1 MAHTH
6 KSLQKDFNLS
16 PEAVIGTLQ
25 GCGIDSSKSKFSDAE
40 IHDRFA
46 RAQQALTSGA
56 IANYS
61 QIPQYLAES
70 ALELNKETAFD
81 SLVEDIAVPTA
92 RNLGSA
98 IAECTMSELANMYRN
113 GQMAEAV
120 RQAAQSR
127 GLFKPFDREEFLA
140 RMEAK
145 RQLSISPAPVAT
157 ATEADAS
164 NTLEA
169 QVVDVSEDDQAI

>member
-40 IHDRFA
+40 IASFA

-56 IANYS
+56 LANYS

-70 ALELNKETAFD
+70 ALELNKETALD

-145 RQLSISPAPVAT
+145 RQLSISPAPAAT
-157 ATEADAS
+157 ATEVDAS

-169 QVVDVSEDDQAI
+169 QVVDVSESDQAI

>member
-16 PEAVIGTLQ
+16 PEAVISTLQ

-56 IANYS
+56 LANYS
-61 QIPQYLAES
+61 EISQYLAES

-81 SLVEDIAVPTA
+81 SLIEDIAIPTG
-92 RNLGSA
+92 REIGES
-98 IAECTMSELANMYRN
+98 IAERTVSEVANMIRN
-113 GQMAEAV
+113 GEMAEAV
-120 RQAAQSR
+120 RQAAVRQ
-127 GLFKPFDREEFLA
+127 GLFKPFDREAFLA

-145 RQLSISPAPVAT
+145 GRLSISSNSKAT

-169 QVVDVSEDDQAI
+169 QVVDISEGEQPI